1 MADSSPGESPRPAHL
16 AAFPLRPQAAG
27 GTRVLSGVQFP
38 GALLPPRPR
47 SPDATERGGRSRQ
60 RSVGRAPGCGLGPR
74 GGGGGAPPAGRPPVF
89 VNKVSLEPATPPSHL
104 RRWQPLQSQQ
114 SRAFPWRPDGL
125 QSPVPLPAA
134 PERDVADS
142 GLRTPQAVG
151 AAASAP
157 ATVSG
162 RLISVYVQTRFLIPD
177 RLRVSVV

>member
-1 MADSSPGESPRPAHL
+1 MRA
-16 AAFPLRPQAAG
+16 
-27 GTRVLSGVQFP
+27 RVLLTWPLPTASSGGRRDKSALWGRFP

-114 SRAFPWRPDGL
+114 RPDGL

-162 RLISVYVQTRFLIPD
+162 RLISVYVRTRFLIPD

>member
-1 MADSSPGESPRPAHL
+1 M
-16 AAFPLRPQAAG
+16 
-27 GTRVLSGVQFP
+27 
-38 GALLPPRPR
+38 
-47 SPDATERGGRSRQ
+47 
-60 RSVGRAPGCGLGPR
+60 
-74 GGGGGAPPAGRPPVF
+74 
-89 VNKVSLEPATPPSHL
+89 NKVSLEPATPSSHL

-114 SRAFPWRPDGL
+114 RPDGL

-134 PERDVADS
+134 PEPDVADS